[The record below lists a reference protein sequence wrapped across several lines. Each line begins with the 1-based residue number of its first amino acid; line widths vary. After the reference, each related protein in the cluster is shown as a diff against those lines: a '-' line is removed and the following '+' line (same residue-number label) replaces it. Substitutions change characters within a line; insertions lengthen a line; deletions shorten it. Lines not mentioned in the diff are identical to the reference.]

1 MSGIKTLRLVACYT
15 SKMSCRHPATNHHNL
30 ASKITPKTFTGCWRS
45 SCGGVVFMVLR
56 MNKQFCRYVLPLLPF
71 LIVPSGWVV
80 VENLQG
86 QKLHLVEII
95 FWSNPGVQKD
105 KIITSR
111 RSFIQFR
118 SALDRLRL
126 IFC

>member
-1 MSGIKTLRLVACYT
+1 MLEKLMQG
-15 SKMSCRHPATNHHNL
+15 M
-30 ASKITPKTFTGCWRS
+30 
-45 SCGGVVFMVLR
+45 VFMVLR
-56 MNKQFCRYVLPLLPF
+56 MNKQFCRYVVTLLLF
-71 LIVPSGWVV
+71 LIVPSGWVA

-95 FWSNPGVQKD
+95 YWSNPGVQND

-111 RSFIQFR
+111 RSFIQVR